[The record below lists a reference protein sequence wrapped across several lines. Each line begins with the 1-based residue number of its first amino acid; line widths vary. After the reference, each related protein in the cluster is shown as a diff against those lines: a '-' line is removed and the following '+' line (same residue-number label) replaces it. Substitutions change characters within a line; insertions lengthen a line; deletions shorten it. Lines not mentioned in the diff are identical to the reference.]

1 MDFSNYFGIVV
12 WYVCLSLGIILL
24 LLLGGMIVMFVESA
38 MESYKDWVHP
48 KLLIFY
54 NQIYCWCEKACESI
68 CDSAKKTEKSQNT
81 VPDKHNNSIKH
92 RQQNFHIWWAIGL

>member
-12 WYVCLSLGIILL
+12 WYTCLSLGIILL

-54 NQIYCWCEKACESI
+54 NKIYCWCEKACESI
-68 CDSAKKTEKSQNT
+68 CDSAKKLRKVKK
-81 VPDKHNNSIKH
+81 VPQKHNNSIQH